1 MTLRRHAIG
10 SQGLVASVEGLGT
23 FGLTAAYG
31 TRDDAESAATV
42 HRALDLGVTM
52 FDTADFYGLGQSE
65 RLLGRALAGRRD
77 EAVIATK
84 VGGVTLDDDDKL
96 VGYANGQPAY
106 LRTAVER
113 SLRRLG
119 VDHIDLLY
127 LHRVDPA
134 VPVEES
140 VGALGELVAEGKV
153 SYLGLSEAAPRSIG
167 RAHTTAPLSAVQTEY
182 SLFTRDVE
190 VDGVL
195 ATTRELGVGFV
206 AYAPLGRGFLSGEVR
221 TVAGLPEHDFRR
233 TWPRMAEGNLE
244 RNLVLV
250 DRIRAIA
257 DRLGV
262 SAAQLA
268 LAWVLGQGS
277 TAIPGTK
284 RRTYLETNVAAAGI
298 ELSPAVLAELDA
310 AVPVGAVAGDR
321 YPPQSMAAIDK

>member
-1 MTLRRHAIG
+1 MTLRTHGIG
-10 SQGLVASVEGLGT
+10 RQGLTASVEGLGT

-31 TRDDAESAATV
+31 TRDDAESTATI

-52 FDTADFYGLGQSE
+52 FDTADFYGLGGAE

-84 VGGVTLDDDDKL
+84 VGGVTLDEEDKL
-96 VGYANGQPAY
+96 VGYANGRPAY

-140 VGALGELVAEGKV
+140 FGALGELVAEGKV
-153 SYLGLSEAAPRSIG
+153 SYLGISEAAPRSIR
-167 RAHTTAPLSAVQTEY
+167 RAHATAPLSAVQTEY
-182 SLFTRDVE
+182 SLFSRDVE
-190 VDGVL
+190 VNGVL

-206 AYAPLGRGFLSGEVR
+206 AYAPLGRGFLSGDIR
-221 TVAGLPEHDFRR
+221 TVADLPENDFRR

-250 DRIRAIA
+250 DRIRAVA
-257 DRLGV
+257 ERAGV

-284 RRTYLETNVAAAGI
+284 RRGYLEANVAAAGI
-298 ELSPAVLAELDA
+298 GLTPAVLAELSA
-310 AVPVGAVAGDR
+310 AVPVGAAAGNR
-321 YPPQSMAAIDK
+321 YTPQAMAAIDK